1 METVSP
7 SPTKSH
13 ESCRMQPRSGSPEIT
28 RHLHHNKEKT
38 KNWKLLRTSMTNMT
52 DCSSCCGLANASAA
66 GEQAQGASG
75 FRTSDSWY
83 LNLDNPPK
91 NAICTAL
98 IKCNTKLLQC
108 AYHCL
113 LWSLLH
119 WNLLFIMF
127 LWQQENG
134 WISAI
139 EGEEAEWANR
149 YHMMILT
156 CASLL
161 TNQGWMNPSEWERDR
176 ADRGCTCCKEKL
188 CCNWSFGPQDN
199 TDSVS
204 WRVKNFSFHPIP
216 LWRPYLAM
224 PGSTGCKGMFSDVPV
239 SQT

>member
-13 ESCRMQPRSGSPEIT
+13 ESCRMHPRSGSPEIT

-38 KNWKLLRTSMTNMT
+38 KNWKLLRTPMTNMT

-75 FRTSDSWY
+75 QASSHRTSDSWY

-91 NAICTAL
+91 HAICTAL

-119 WNLLFIMF
+119 WHLLFLMF
-127 LWQQENG
+127 VAAGKWMSVSYRGRGGRVSQQVSHDDTHLCKFTYTDSRE
-134 WISAI
+134 
-139 EGEEAEWANR
+139 
-149 YHMMILT
+149 
-156 CASLL
+156 
-161 TNQGWMNPSEWERDR
+161 NQGWMNPSEWERDR
-176 ADRGCTCCKEKL
+176 ADRGCTCCKEKR
-188 CCNWSFGPQDN
+188 CCNWGHYW
-199 TDSVS
+199 V
-204 WRVKNFSFHPIP
+204 
-216 LWRPYLAM
+216 
-224 PGSTGCKGMFSDVPV
+224 V
-239 SQT
+239 SQWLEQLCDFGAQG